1 MHTRISGLYF
11 LLALLIGAVALSY
24 FIFEPFLTPL
34 ILAAVFAVVLQ
45 PLYLHVASFIPRWP
59 SLASFVTVIITIVGI
74 LVPLS
79 LVGTQIG
86 IESRDLYLQLS
97 DRETRTQIQSV
108 VASLDDMVSDR
119 FPAARGFSNDLSAN
133 LSTYAQ
139 TALQW
144 LIQHVGTAASS
155 AASVVLKFFL
165 FFIALYYL
173 LRDGVRLKEKLIE
186 LSPLKDTYDE
196 SIFDKLE
203 LAVNSVIRGNLS
215 IALIQGVLTGIGFTI
230 FGVPNSVLWGTVAA
244 IAALI
249 PGLGTGLVF
258 VPTILFM
265 YFAGDTTAAIGL
277 AVWGVLAVGLIDNFL
292 GPQLIGRGV
301 NLHPLLVLLSVLG
314 GLSFFGPIGIFLG
327 PLSLSLLFA
336 FLSIYSEISKR
347 ASN

>member
-1 MHTRISGLYF
+1 MHTRRGLYF
-11 LLALLIGAVALSY
+11 LLALLIGALVLAY

-45 PLYLHVASFIPRWP
+45 PLYLHVKSLLPRWP
-59 SLASFVTVIITIVGI
+59 SLSSLITVLISVVGI

-79 LVGTQIG
+79 LIGTQIG
-86 IESRDLYLQLS
+86 IESRDLYRQLS
-97 DRETRTQIQSV
+97 DRETRTQIQTV
-108 VASLDDMVSDR
+108 VARLELTVSDR
-119 FPAARGFSNDLSAN
+119 FPAARGFSSDLSAN

-144 LIQHVGTAASS
+144 LIQHVGTAASG
-155 AASVVLKFFL
+155 AASLVLKFVL
-165 FFIALYYL
+165 FFIALYYF
-173 LRDGVRLKEKLIE
+173 LRDGARLKEKIVE

-215 IALIQGVLTGIGFTI
+215 IALLQGILTGIGFTI

-258 VPTILFM
+258 VPTVLFM
-265 YFAGDTTAAIGL
+265 YFVGDSGAAIGL

-314 GLSFFGPIGIFLG
+314 GLSLFGPIGVFLG

-336 FLSIYSEISKR
+336 LLSIYAEISR
-347 ASN
+347 RGSN

>member
-1 MHTRISGLYF
+1 MHARGMNF
-11 LLALLIGAVALSY
+11 LIVLLIGAIILAY
-24 FIFEPFLTPL
+24 FIFEPFLAPL
-34 ILAAVFAVVLQ
+34 ILAAVFAAVLE
-45 PLYLHVASFIPRWP
+45 PLYHYIKSLIPRWP
-59 SLASFVTVIITIVGI
+59 SLASLITVLVSVVCI

-79 LVGTQIG
+79 FIGTQIG
-86 IESRDLYLQLS
+86 IEAQGLYVQLS
-97 DRETRTQIQSV
+97 DRETRNDIRETLQGLEAI
-108 VASLDDMVSDR
+108 VADR
-119 FPAARGFSNDLSAN
+119 IPAARGFTDDLSAN
-133 LSTYAQ
+133 ISTYAQ
-139 TALQW
+139 SALQW
-144 LIQHVGTAASS
+144 LIQHLGPAASGFVS
-155 AASVVLKFFL
+155 ILLKFFL

-173 LRDGVRLKEKLIE
+173 LRDGAKLKDKIVE

-203 LAVNSVIRGNLS
+203 LAVNSVIKGNLT
-215 IALIQGVLTGIGFTI
+215 IALLQGVLTAIGFTI
-230 FGVPNSVLWGTVAA
+230 FGVPNAVLWGTVTA

-265 YFAGDTTAAIGL
+265 YFTGNPASALGL
-277 AVWGVLAVGLIDNFL
+277 TLWGILAVGLIDNFL

-314 GLSFFGPIGIFLG
+314 GLAFFGPIGLFLG

-347 ASN
+347 AV